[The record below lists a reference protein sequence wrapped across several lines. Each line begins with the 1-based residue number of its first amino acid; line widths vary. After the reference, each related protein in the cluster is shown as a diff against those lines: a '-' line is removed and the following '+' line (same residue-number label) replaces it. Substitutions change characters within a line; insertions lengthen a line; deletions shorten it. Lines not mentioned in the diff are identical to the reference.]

1 MFTEKDILARLQ
13 AGEDAQKI
21 ADEMANILNAANKT
35 YTDQKEAEQKRLE
48 AERKAKEAA
57 AKQTKARQKK
67 EADAL
72 MEAIGKWVIK
82 YYTTSPEEEKKYKA
96 VLAGL
101 DGAVL
106 ITIADEAINAAKL
119 YSKME
124 SIFDVKPVGKKKKTT
139 DDVFADFFKEMG
151 W

>member
-35 YTDQKEAEQKRLE
+35 YIDQKEAEQKRLA
-48 AERKAKEAA
+48 AEKAAKEAA

-72 MEAIGKWVIK
+72 MEAISKWVVK
-82 YYTTSPEEEKKYKA
+82 YYTTSPEEEKKYK
-96 VLAGL
+96 GYYL
-101 DGAVL
+101 DNYTCSACDYNASCY
-106 ITIADEAINAAKL
+106 TAI
-119 YSKME
+119 
-124 SIFDVKPVGKKKKTT
+124 
-139 DDVFADFFKEMG
+139 
-151 W
+151 

>member
-21 ADEMANILNAANKT
+21 ADEMADILNAANKT
-35 YTDQKEAEQKRLE
+35 YTDQKE

-72 MEAIGKWVIK
+72 MEAIGKWVVK
-82 YYTTSPEEEKKYKA
+82 YYATNPEEEKKYKT

-101 DGAVL
+101 DGEVL
-106 ITIADEAINAAKL
+106 ITIANEAINAAKL
-119 YSKME
+119 YDKME

>member
-21 ADEMANILNAANKT
+21 ADEMADILNAANKT

-72 MEAIGKWVIK
+72 MEAIGKWVVK
-82 YYTTSPEEEKKYKA
+82 YYASPEEEKKYKA
-96 VLAGL
+96 VLAGM
-101 DGAVL
+101 DGNFLIAVV
-106 ITIADEAINAAKL
+106 DSAIKPARLWEN
-119 YSKME
+119 ME

-139 DDVFADFFKEMG
+139 DDVIADFLEEWG

>member
-21 ADEMANILNAANKT
+21 ADEMADILNAANKT
-35 YTDQKEAEQKRLE
+35 YIDQKEAEQKRLE

-72 MEAIGKWVIK
+72 MEAIGKWVVK
-82 YYTTSPEEEKKYKA
+82 YYATTPEEEKKYKA

-101 DGAVL
+101 DGDVL

-119 YSKME
+119 YGKME
-124 SIFDVKPVGKKKKTT
+124 SIFDVKPVGKKKKTA
-139 DDVFADFFKEMG
+139 DDVIADFLKEYG

>member
-21 ADEMANILNAANKT
+21 ADEMADILNAANKT

-72 MEAIGKWVIK
+72 MEAIGKWVVK
-82 YYTTSPEEEKKYKA
+82 YYATTPEEEKKYKS

-101 DGAVL
+101 DGEVL

-119 YSKME
+119 YGKME
-124 SIFDVKPVGKKKKTT
+124 SIFDVKPVGKKKKTA
-139 DDVFADFFKEMG
+139 DDVIADFLKECG

>member
-21 ADEMANILNAANKT
+21 ADEMADILNAANKT
-35 YTDQKEAEQKRLE
+35 YIDQKEAEQKRLE

-72 MEAIGKWVIK
+72 MEAIGKWVVK
-82 YYTTSPEEEKKYKA
+82 YYATTPEEEKKYKA
-96 VLAGL
+96 LFSGL
-101 DGAVL
+101 DGEIL
-106 ITIADEAINAAKL
+106 ILIAKEAIDTVKL
-119 YSKME
+119 CEKME
-124 SIFDVKPVGKKKKTT
+124 SVFDVKPVGKKKKTA
-139 DDVFADFFKEMG
+139 DDVIADFLKECG

>member
-21 ADEMANILNAANKT
+21 ADEMADILNAANKT

-72 MEAIGKWVIK
+72 MEAFVKWVIK
-82 YYTTSPEEEKKYKA
+82 YYAEPGEEKNFKKI
-96 VLAGL
+96 LADL
-101 DGAVL
+101 DGTAL
-106 ITIADEAINAAKL
+106 ITIADEAANGVKMIK
-119 YSKME
+119 KME
-124 SIFDVKPVGKKKKTT
+124 SVFDVKPVGKNKKTT

>member
-1 MFTEKDILARLQ
+1 MINEKDILARLQ

-21 ADEMANILNAANKT
+21 ADEMADILNAANKT

-57 AKQTKARQKK
+57 AKQLEARKKK

-72 MEAIGKWVIK
+72 MEAIGEWVIK
-82 YYTTSPEEEKKYKA
+82 YYATTPEEEKEYRR
-96 VLAGL
+96 VLAEL
-101 DGAVL
+101 DGSALIAV
-106 ITIADEAINAAKL
+106 ADDVVSAMKMV
-119 YSKME
+119 KGME
-124 SIFDVKPVGKKKKTT
+124 SIFDFKPKDKKNS
-139 DDVFADFFKEMG
+139 DDVIAEFLSKMG

>member
-21 ADEMANILNAANKT
+21 ADEMADILNAANKT
-35 YTDQKEAEQKRLE
+35 YTDQKEAELKRLE

-57 AKQTKARQKK
+57 AKQQEARKKK

-72 MEAIGKWVIK
+72 MEAIVKWVIK
-82 YYTTSPEEEKKYKA
+82 YYAEPGEEKNFKKI
-96 VLAGL
+96 LADL
-101 DGAVL
+101 DGTAL
-106 ITIADEAINAAKL
+106 ITIADEAANGVKMIK
-119 YSKME
+119 KME
-124 SIFDVKPVGKKKKTT
+124 SVFDVKPVGKKKKTA
-139 DDVFADFFKEMG
+139 DDVIADFLKEWG

>member
-21 ADEMANILNAANKT
+21 ADEMADILNAANKT

-72 MEAIGKWVIK
+72 MEAIGKWVVK
-82 YYTTSPEEEKKYKA
+82 YYATTPEEEKKYKS

-101 DGAVL
+101 DGEVL

-119 YSKME
+119 YGKME

>member
-21 ADEMANILNAANKT
+21 ADEMADILNAANKT
-35 YTDQKEAEQKRLE
+35 YIDQKEAEQKRLE

-67 EADAL
+67 EADIV
-72 MEAIGKWVIK
+72 MEVLTKWIVK
-82 YYTTSPEEEKKYKA
+82 YYATTPEEEKKYKA
-96 VLAGL
+96 VLATM
-101 DGAVL
+101 DGNTL
-106 ITIADEAINAAKL
+106 ITIADEVVNTL
-119 YSKME
+119 KMCGRLE
-124 SIFDVKPVGKKKKTT
+124 SIFDVKPVGKKKKTV